1 MASGLYFKA
10 IHVIV
15 RRVDM
20 KRLTNILRSF
30 ISFVVIAA
38 LLVGGWYTRDTWK
51 TWLLFTKP
59 AGESN
64 ESEGEHRLDSPDRLK
79 LSNQAKANL
88 GLKTGTLELTTYWR
102 TAQMPGAIV
111 ERPGLSNR
119 GVSTTL
125 SGIISKIFVLPGQ
138 LVKPGDELFQLRLVS
153 EYLQNTQA
161 QLYKT
166 TRDLQ
171 INADE
176 QQRLKAVADSQ
187 SLFKSKLLDLG
198 YEERRLQ
205 AALDTFKQD
214 LLTRGLAIE
223 DVNQVMAGK
232 FLTEFAVRA
241 PRKTGDVDKFV
252 YEVEELKVQLGEL
265 VQAGQALAYLAN
277 HQELDV
283 EGKAF
288 EQESP
293 LLQLASKE
301 NWPVQMV
308 LLDNSSG
315 WSSAPTGLSI
325 RFIASHIDPMTRMLS
340 FYLPIDNAA
349 REIPV
354 SGGGIRRVWRF
365 RPGQRVRLG
374 VPIEKI
380 DEVFVV
386 PREAVVHDGPD
397 AYVFRQNGILLE
409 RKPVYVRY
417 EDQDNAVIANDGSIT
432 PGNVIAMNAA
442 VQLNRA
448 LKAKAEGEAGGQGH
462 DHSGHSH

>member
-1 MASGLYFKA
+1 
-10 IHVIV
+10 
-15 RRVDM
+15 M
-20 KRLTNILRSF
+20 KRLTFILRSL
-30 ISFVVIAA
+30 ISLAVVAA
-38 LLVGGWYTRDTWK
+38 LLVGGWLTRDTWK
-51 TWLLFTKP
+51 GWLLRTRP
-59 AGESN
+59 AGES
-64 ESEGEHRLDSPDRLK
+64 SKTDDHALDNPERLK
-79 LSNQAKANL
+79 LSKQAKANL
-88 GLKTGTLELTTYWR
+88 GLKTGTVELTTYWR
-102 TAQMPGAIV
+102 TAQMPGTIV

-125 SGIISKIFVLPGQ
+125 SGIITKINVLPGQ
-138 LVKPGDELFQLRLVS
+138 LVKPGDNLFQLRLVS

-205 AALDTFKQD
+205 AALDTHKQD
-214 LLTRGLAIE
+214 LLTRGLSLD
-223 DVNQVMAGK
+223 DVNQVMSGK
-232 FLTEFAVRA
+232 FLTEFFVRA
-241 PRKTGDVDKFV
+241 PRKAEDGDKFV

-265 VQAGQALAYLAN
+265 VQAGQVLAFLAN
-277 HQELDV
+277 HQALDV

-293 LLQLASKE
+293 LLQVASKE
-301 NWPVQMV
+301 NWPIQMV
-308 LLDNSSG
+308 LLDSSSE
-315 WSSAPTGLSI
+315 WSSAPTQLSI

-340 FYLPIDNAA
+340 FYLPVDNAV
-349 REIPV
+349 RETPAN
-354 SGGGIRRVWRF
+354 GGSVRRVWRF

-374 VPIEKI
+374 VPVEKMN
-380 DEVFVV
+380 DVFVL
-386 PREAVVHDGPD
+386 PREAIVHEGSD
-397 AYVFRQNGILLE
+397 AFVFRQNGSLLE

-432 PGNVIAMNAA
+432 PGNVIAINAA